1 MFAKGE
7 IVVARADT
15 TIVIPKDVILNKQKG
30 NTVFVVNKGLAE
42 ERVIEFGLENP
53 NEVQVISGLKK
64 KDRLVVKGFETL
76 RNRSKI
82 KVIK

>member
-7 IVVARADT
+7 IIVASADS

-30 NTVFVVNKGLAE
+30 HTVFVVNKGLAE
-42 ERVIEFGLENP
+42 ERIIEFGLENP
-53 NEVQVISGLKK
+53 DVVQVISGLEK

-82 KVIK
+82 KVVK